1 MSPYGTMIAVQQ
13 SGCLRFIT
21 AAITTSNA
29 RTEPTITMF
38 RQLLEEFS
46 NNVGPLASRAKRI
59 LVIQFDD
66 RIHHNIGSVAF
77 CRPRNE
83 APAVRLVPDTYFFLS
98 QGYRSL
104 REAAVRKLLPPW
116 GERKGIVFWRGSAT
130 NNGTALDGTA
140 IENIAQIPR
149 VVLCRLLRDMPWTD
163 AAIMAPWGFRFNA
176 DECVEYLTT
185 ERIFRP
191 SLNMHHQA
199 NYCYGIDIDGVASA
213 WGFFEK
219 LLVGLCV
226 LKVGSPFEQW
236 YYGQISEWRHF
247 VPVRAD
253 LGDLQS
259 KIEWCLAH
267 PRQAREIAEE
277 GQRFALEHS
286 FETARQITLEALR
299 RSLLIW
305 HELDDP
311 QRGRVSRIPG

>member
-1 MSPYGTMIAVQQ
+1 MIAVQQ

-38 RQLLEEFS
+38 RQLLGEFVE
-46 NNVGPLASRAKRI
+46 NVRPPASRAKRI

-66 RIHHNIGSVAF
+66 RIHHDIGSVAF

-104 REAAVRKLLPPW
+104 REAAAGKLLPPW
-116 GERKGIVFWRGSAT
+116 EERKGIVFWRGSAT
-130 NNGTALDGTA
+130 NNGTALDGSP
-140 IENIAQIPR
+140 IESITQIPR
-149 VVLCRLLRDMPWTD
+149 VVLCRLLREIPSTD
-163 AAIMAPWGFRFNA
+163 AAITAPWGFRFNA
-176 DECVEYLTT
+176 NECVQYLTN

-191 SLNMHHQA
+191 PLNIHHHA
-199 NYCYGIDIDGVASA
+199 NYRYGIDIDGVASA

-219 LLVGLCV
+219 LLLGLCI
-226 LKVGSPFEQW
+226 LKVESPFEQW
-236 YYGQISEWRHF
+236 YYEQISEWRHF

-259 KIEWCLAH
+259 KIEWCLEH
-267 PRQAREIAEE
+267 PRQARAIAEE

-286 FETARQITLEALR
+286 FEAARQMALEAIR
-299 RSLLIW
+299 CSLLIW
-305 HELDDP
+305 GD
-311 QRGRVSRIPG
+311 